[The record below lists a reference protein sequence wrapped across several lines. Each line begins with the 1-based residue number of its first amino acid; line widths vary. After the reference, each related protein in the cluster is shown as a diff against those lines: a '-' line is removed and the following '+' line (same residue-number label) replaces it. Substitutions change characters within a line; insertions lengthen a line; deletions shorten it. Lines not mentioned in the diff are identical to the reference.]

1 MSNRPTIST
10 LPAGGRYSV
19 ATLNTNFQALRD
31 HFDNVLGINGTGGDN
46 NTMSGNLNMGG
57 NNITNAGSVLDASG
71 NDLVDQVGYAEE
83 WANKAED
90 SLVSTAAG
98 GDGSTEYSALHH
110 STKSAADVVSTNAD
124 VVSTNADVVS
134 TNADVVSTNADVVL
148 TNADVVTTTSS
159 VSTVAHK
166 FTFSS
171 STSMADPGA
180 GTIRLNNGAVGSV
193 TAIAIDATSADT
205 GSPDISNFIATWG
218 SVSNG
223 TARGLITIRK
233 GSTPATYAI
242 YNVTAAVT
250 DNTGWLQITVTHNS
264 SSGSWSNA
272 DTMFITF
279 AKSGAD
285 GSGDLTAAN
294 NLSDVDSA
302 STSLSNIGGV
312 GLGLVLALG

>member
-1 MSNRPTIST
+1 
-10 LPAGGRYSV
+10 
-19 ATLNTNFQALRD
+19 
-31 HFDNVLGINGTGGDN
+31 NGTGGDN

-223 TARGLITIRK
+223 TARGLITI
-233 GSTPATYAI
+233 
-242 YNVTAAVT
+242 
-250 DNTGWLQITVTHNS
+250 
-264 SSGSWSNA
+264 
-272 DTMFITF
+272 
-279 AKSGAD
+279 
-285 GSGDLTAAN
+285 
-294 NLSDVDSA
+294 
-302 STSLSNIGGV
+302 
-312 GLGLVLALG
+312 